1 MNYARFI
8 NGLAGARK
16 PSPIREM
23 SMTKLFVLINTRQ
36 VPNSVDGQFL

>member
-8 NGLAGARK
+8 NGLSAARK

-23 SMTKLFVLINTRQ
+23 SMYQEFKI
-36 VPNSVDGQFL
+36 GQTTMQI